1 MRTIFFVAFAANVL
15 LWLLSLVVLPDQ
27 VAVHF
32 GRGGVPDS
40 WASKEW
46 NALVFV
52 LLEIPLFLLLWYA
65 PSLPLG
71 LPPRFVSVPNKDYW
85 LRKENQPAF
94 KQKMQH
100 LMAQFGTAF
109 FLFFFCVGV
118 LTLQANLSEP
128 VRLNEQAFF
137 PVLVLFLVYTVVW
150 SIGLIRSFRVP
161 EESVSDHWQE

>member
-1 MRTIFFVAFAANVL
+1 MRTLFFVVFLANVVMWLVSL
-15 LWLLSLVVLPDQ
+15 LVLPDQ

-46 NALVFV
+46 NALILV
-52 LLEIPLFLLLWYA
+52 LLETPLFLLLWYA

-71 LPPRFVSVPNKDYW
+71 LPPRFVSLPHKDYW
-85 LRKENQPAF
+85 LRKEHRPAF

-109 FLFFFCVGV
+109 FLFFFCIGV
-118 LTLQANLSEP
+118 LTLQANLSKP

-150 SIGLIRSFRVP
+150 SIGLVRSFRVP
-161 EESVSDHWQE
+161 EEGESRS